1 MQVFC
6 SAWVGSLQC
15 LGTLRMS
22 WTLASARCHRSTSS
36 KEILFIFLSES
47 VILLQKDKL
56 TVQALWQ
63 SPDQYAWPR
72 LWQLRRP
79 RFVSSPSYQPSSINI
94 FRHGSFPW
102 RPICLCQ
109 LKAKET
115 SWSCC
120 WMGNLLHKVMATMML
135 MEVMVMI
142 KNVEFLHLPTTTYI

>member
-1 MQVFC
+1 MVCRLIADYHGREFHHYFSCSSPWLPSCSSVFGLTRHNGQLYISCWTTFMQVFC

-36 KEILFIFLSES
+36 KEILFFFLSES

-79 RFVSSPSYQPSSINI
+79 RFVSSPSYQP
-94 FRHGSFPW
+94 G
-102 RPICLCQ
+102 RPHQ
-109 LKAKET
+109 Q
-115 SWSCC
+115 
-120 WMGNLLHKVMATMML
+120 H
-135 MEVMVMI
+135 
-142 KNVEFLHLPTTTYI
+142 